1 MFKSVNDIFQHLGL
15 SKNFVYSKMKE
26 YIFWK

>member
-1 MFKSVNDIFQHLGL
+1 MFKSVNDIFEHLGL
-15 SKNFVYSKMKE
+15 SKNFAYSKMKE